1 MATNLHIDEKLLSEA
16 QRLGRFKTKKET
28 VNEALKAFIE
38 HQQQLKLLKLQ
49 GQIDYDD
56 DYDHKQLRQRQ

>member
-16 QRLGRFKTKKET
+16 QRLGRFKPKKET

-38 HQQQLKLLKLQ
+38 HQKQLDVLKLQ

-56 DYDHKQLRQRQ
+56 DYDYQQLRQRQ